1 LRRTNTHLGVTPV
14 PGIRR
19 SRRSTVL
26 EQGNPAPTV
35 HMETREDREATPED
49 LQDRLDTWE
58 IDPDG
63 VNSRI

>member
-1 LRRTNTHLGVTPV
+1 
-14 PGIRR
+14 
-19 SRRSTVL
+19 VL
-26 EQGNPAPTV
+26 EQSNPAPTI
-35 HMETREDREATPED
+35 HMETREDREGTPED